1 VSKKPARGK
10 NVRKTSG
17 RRPMTP
23 ARRAVYDRL
32 AQDMRGNTRALR
44 GGLYSAK
51 VQSGALADAAAL
63 QSREA
68 VAAIVDDLG
77 GEAHVGLAK
86 RGLIQRYVAL
96 SFVADHLEG
105 HMAQGGVLSTK
116 GKTRSATLTY
126 LSVLDRLARLAAAFG
141 LERKPK
147 QVGDLESFLQQR
159 ASATPVLPASGEEN
173 AP

>member
-1 VSKKPARGK
+1 MRKKPATGQ
-10 NVRKTSG
+10 NVRTASG
-17 RRPMTP
+17 PRPMTP

-32 AQDMRGNTRALR
+32 SQDMRGNTRALR
-44 GGLYSAK
+44 TGLYSAK

-68 VAAIVDDLG
+68 VAAIVEDLG
-77 GEAHVGLAK
+77 GAAQVGLAK

-147 QVGDLESFLQQR
+147 QTGDLETFLQQR
-159 ASATPVLPASGEEN
+159 TSTTSFLPAADQED
-173 AP
+173 AQ